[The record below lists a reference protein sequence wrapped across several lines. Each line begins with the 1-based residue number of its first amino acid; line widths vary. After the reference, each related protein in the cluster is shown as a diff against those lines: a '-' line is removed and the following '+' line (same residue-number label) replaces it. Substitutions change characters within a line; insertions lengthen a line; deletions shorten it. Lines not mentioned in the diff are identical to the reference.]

1 MRVIVLG
8 AGVVGV
14 TTAYY
19 LSRLGCDVTVVD
31 RAPTVGSGATFGN
44 AGQLSYSFTD
54 SLAKPA
60 FLAQLPRLL
69 LGRDLQSQVRLSP
82 GLVDWGMRFVAQC
95 TTRKA
100 RQNTLVV
107 LGIALRSA
115 QLMAEL
121 RDELDLEFSYRRAG
135 KLVLLSDDA
144 QVAAAQASSELKRER
159 GCETIVVTRREAID
173 IEPALNDMSE
183 EFTAAVYS
191 EGDDVAD
198 SNRFTSALRDWLELQ
213 GAAEFR
219 LGSRV
224 DNLLLLRGRACGIAT
239 DDDEIEADAVVVCLG
254 AWSRDVLR
262 TAGINPHIYPVRG
275 YSITLPPGPSAP
287 AVSMT
292 ALKDKLVYSRI
303 SGSIRIAGFADFLG
317 FDTGADDERARALL
331 DSARQLAP
339 RAADYDSDDQVV
351 WGGFRPMTPDGRPQ
365 VGPTRIDGLYLNT
378 GHGMLG
384 WTLACATGHDAARA
398 VTRED
403 QK

>member
-1 MRVIVLG
+1 MRVVVLG

-31 RAPTVGSGATFGN
+31 RAPDVGSGATFGN

-60 FLAQLPRLL
+60 FLAQLPRVL
-69 LGRDLQSQVRLSP
+69 LGRDRQSQVRLSP

-100 RQNTLVV
+100 RQNTLAM
-107 LGIALRSA
+107 LDIALRSA
-115 QLMAEL
+115 KLMAEL
-121 RDELDLEFSYRRAG
+121 RDELDLEFSYRQAG
-135 KLVLLSDDA
+135 KLVLLSDEA
-144 QVAAAQASSELKRER
+144 ELAAARASSELKRER
-159 GCETIVVTRREAID
+159 GCETTIVTRREATD
-173 IEPALNDMSE
+173 IEPALDDMSE

-191 EGDDVAD
+191 ESDDVAD
-198 SNRFTSALRDWLELQ
+198 SNRFTSALKDWLESQ
-213 GAAEFR
+213 RAAEFR
-219 LGSRV
+219 LDSRV
-224 DNLLLLRGRACGIAT
+224 DRLLLRRGRARGIAT
-239 DDDEIEADAVVVCLG
+239 DGDEIEADAVVVCLG
-254 AWSRDVLR
+254 AWSRAVLR

-292 ALKDKLVYSRI
+292 ALRHKLVYSRI
-303 SGSIRIAGFADFLG
+303 NGSVRIAGYADFLG
-317 FDTGADDERARALL
+317 FDTGADAARARELL
-331 DSARQLAP
+331 QSARQLAP
-339 RAADYDSDDQVV
+339 QAADYDADDAMV

-384 WTLACATGHDAARA
+384 WTLACATGFDAARA
-398 VTRED
+398 VAGRN
-403 QK
+403 

>member
-19 LSRLGCDVTVVD
+19 LSRLDCDVTVVD
-31 RAPTVGSGATFGN
+31 RAPAVGSGATFGN

-69 LGRDLQSQVRLSP
+69 LGRDPQSQVRLSP
-82 GLVDWGMRFVAQC
+82 DLINWGMRFVAQC
-95 TTRKA
+95 TTRRA
-100 RQNTLVV
+100 QQNTLAV
-107 LGIALRSA
+107 LDIALRSA
-115 QLMAEL
+115 QLMTEL
-121 RDELDLEFSYRRAG
+121 RDELDLDFAFRPAG
-135 KLVLLSDDA
+135 KLVLLSDEA
-144 QVAAAQASSELKRER
+144 QRAAAQAASELKSER
-159 GCETIVVTRREAID
+159 GCETTIVSRREAID
-173 IEPALNDMSE
+173 IEPALDDMSE
-183 EFTAAVYS
+183 EFIAAVYS
-191 EGDDVAD
+191 DGDDVAD
-198 SNRFTSALRDWLELQ
+198 SNRFTAALTGWLESQ
-213 GAAEFR
+213 TAAEFR
-219 LGSRV
+219 LDSSV
-224 DNLLLLRGRACGIAT
+224 SNLLMRRGRACGVAT
-239 DDDEIEADAVVVCLG
+239 NDDEIEADAIVVCLG
-254 AWSRDVLR
+254 AWSHELLR

-292 ALKDKLVYSRI
+292 ALRHKLVYSRI
-303 SGSIRIAGFADFLG
+303 NGSIRIAGFADFLG
-317 FDTGADDERARALL
+317 FDASADADRARALL
-331 DSARQLAP
+331 RSAQQLAP
-339 RAADYDSDDQVV
+339 QAADYDADDAMV

-398 VTRED
+398 IAHIH
-403 QK
+403 